1 MSQIKI
7 YGLASTLQT
16 HKAKLSDAIHQALVT
31 ALQYPVE
38 KKFQRFFALERADF
52 IFPDDRSNDYL
63 SIEVLMFEGRST
75 SAKKLLQSMRMQR
88 NWFVRI
94 QGSSYLRIFQRQR
107 LPGFSRMY
115 REHRKRQTEANS
127 AAERLTAGLSIN

>member
-7 YGLASTLQT
+7 YGLANTIQT

-52 IFPDDRSNDYL
+52 IFPNDRSNDYL
-63 SIEVLMFEGRST
+63 IIEVLMFEDRST
-75 SAKKLLQSMRMQR
+75 SAKKLLIQTLFQNIQNQCSISTQDVEITIIETPKE
-88 NWFVRI
+88 NWGIRGQCGDELALNYKVDV
-94 QGSSYLRIFQRQR
+94 
-107 LPGFSRMY
+107 
-115 REHRKRQTEANS
+115 
-127 AAERLTAGLSIN
+127 

>member
-52 IFPDDRSNDYL
+52 IFPDDRSDDYL
-63 SIEVLMFEGRST
+63 IIEILMFEGRST
-75 SAKKLLQSMRMQR
+75 SAKKLLIQTLFQNIQNQCNISTQDIEITIIEIPKE
-88 NWFVRI
+88 NWGIRGQCGDVLALN
-94 QGSSYLRIFQRQR
+94 Y
-107 LPGFSRMY
+107 
-115 REHRKRQTEANS
+115 KVDV
-127 AAERLTAGLSIN
+127 

>member
-63 SIEVLMFEGRST
+63 IIEVFMFEGRST
-75 SAKKLLQSMRMQR
+75 FTKKLLIQTLFQNIQNQCSISTQDVEITIIETPKE
-88 NWFVRI
+88 NWGIRGQCGDELALNYKVDV
-94 QGSSYLRIFQRQR
+94 
-107 LPGFSRMY
+107 
-115 REHRKRQTEANS
+115 
-127 AAERLTAGLSIN
+127 